1 MNDDPRPIQTASLT
15 LIRSDRGRPEVFW
28 ARRRADRSFLGGCF
42 AFFAGGQEPGDRDL
56 PTTLRSSHRDANAP
70 TIPNTAPH
78 TGVTRHDDVL
88 RATALRE
95 CFEECGAL
103 FDESGLIPPTS
114 DATPVAR
121 FLPQSLARPLATHRL
136 RYHFSR
142 RTPSW
147 MPRADTAFFSLHLS
161 DAEAR
166 TLDDL
171 RTHLDPDEHDE
182 GAWVTPQAALTLWEE
197 GQALATTPIVE
208 LLHDL
213 ARDVGESPEAASAAM
228 PPSPNPH
235 PVDDAIEYLG
245 GVTVLPLRTA
255 TLPPATHTNA
265 YLLGRSTFVIVD
277 PGPDDPADL
286 ATLSAE
292 IGRRITAGDTPQSVI
307 LTHHHR
313 DHIGGAKAIAA
324 RFDLPILA
332 HPRSAALL
340 PELHTSAL
348 RHGET
353 LALGDFGALDVL
365 HTPGHAPGH
374 LALYH
379 EPSRSIFAGDLVA
392 SEGTIIIDP
401 PEGHMGDYLQS
412 LHTLLAMQPRV
423 LFPAHGA
430 PIAAPA
436 TLLNA
441 YIDHRLTREAAVLD
455 ALRAAPAPASPEDLI
470 ATVYPEIPHA
480 IWPLAARSLLAHLIH
495 LREQGLAT
503 RHDDG
508 SFVATKTSP
517 H

>member
-56 PTTLRSSHRDANAP
+56 PTTLRSQREDDDDAAEQRRD
-70 TIPNTAPH
+70 PH

-103 FDESGLIPPTS
+103 FDEGGLLPPTS
-114 DATPVAR
+114 DAAPVTR
-121 FLPQSLARPLATHRL
+121 TLPQPLARPLATHRL

-147 MPRADTAFFSLHLS
+147 MPRADTAFFSLRLS

-166 TLDDL
+166 ALDDL
-171 RTHLDPDEHDE
+171 SAHLDPEEHDE
-182 GAWVTPQAALTLWEE
+182 GAWVTPQAALTLWEK

-208 LLHDL
+208 LLRLLD
-213 ARDVGESPEAASAAM
+213 AAEDAFVPETCHE
-228 PPSPNPH
+228 PH

-265 YLLGRSTFVIVD
+265 YLLGRSTFVVVD

-286 ATLSAE
+286 ASLSAE
-292 IGRRITAGDTPQSVI
+292 IERRIAAGDTPQSVI

-313 DHIGGAKAIAA
+313 DHIGGARAIAS
-324 RFDLPILA
+324 RFNLPILA

-340 PELHTSAL
+340 PELHTLAL
-348 RHGET
+348 THGQT
-353 LALGDFGALDVL
+353 IALGDFGELEVL

-379 EPSRSIFAGDLVA
+379 APSRSIFAGDLVA

-455 ALRAAPAPASPEDLI
+455 ALRAHPAPASPEDLI
-470 ATVYPEIPHA
+470 ATVYPEIPRA

-503 RHDDG
+503 RHDEG